1 MGEVY
6 RATDTVLDRT
16 VAVKVLAERH
26 ARDPDIRARFEREGR
41 AAARLS
47 GVPSV
52 ITIFDV
58 GEHDGRPF
66 IVMEYVSGGS
76 VADRLRAG
84 RPDREQALE
93 WLEQTARALD
103 AAHGNGIVHRDVKP
117 ANLLLDED
125 GAVKVSDFGI
135 ASASGLDTL
144 TLPGT
149 VLGTAGYL
157 SPEQARGEPATPA
170 SDRYALA
177 VVAFELLTGRR
188 PYADDTP
195 VSEALRHV
203 NDPIPQATSIAPE
216 LPRALDGVFA
226 CALAKRPEE
235 RPTRCAELV
244 ASVRRALEDE
254 GVPTL
259 VTAPAQPMLVRRH
272 RSRVSWAAFGVVA
285 AVVLASGVALAALVG
300 VSGEPDRQ
308 TAGQQTA
315 RQQQT
320 ATQATTEQPS
330 KETTTQTEA
339 SSPRPDEPSID
350 AAALNDEGYRLMLDG
365 RLREALPVLTR
376 AVRGLAGSG
385 TSTEAYASY
394 NLAYTRFALGSCSG
408 VLALLDRSESV
419 QGYRDEIDAL
429 RARARD
435 ACLGGEAEGD
445 QSGGRRGGK
454 TEERDDD

>member
-1 MGEVY
+1 
-6 RATDTVLDRT
+6 
-16 VAVKVLAERH
+16 
-26 ARDPDIRARFEREGR
+26 
-41 AAARLS
+41 
-47 GVPSV
+47 
-52 ITIFDV
+52 
-58 GEHDGRPF
+58 
-66 IVMEYVSGGS
+66 
-76 VADRLRAG
+76 
-84 RPDREQALE
+84 
-93 WLEQTARALD
+93 
-103 AAHGNGIVHRDVKP
+103 
-117 ANLLLDED
+117 
-125 GAVKVSDFGI
+125 
-135 ASASGLDTL
+135 
-144 TLPGT
+144 
-149 VLGTAGYL
+149 
-157 SPEQARGEPATPA
+157 
-170 SDRYALA
+170 
-177 VVAFELLTGRR
+177 
-188 PYADDTP
+188 
-195 VSEALRHV
+195 
-203 NDPIPQATSIAPE
+203 
-216 LPRALDGVFA
+216 
-226 CALAKRPEE
+226 
-235 RPTRCAELV
+235 
-244 ASVRRALEDE
+244 
-254 GVPTL
+254 
-259 VTAPAQPMLVRRH
+259 MLVRRH

-285 AVVLASGVALAALVG
+285 AVVLLSGVGVTALVG
-300 VSGEPDRQ
+300 ISGDETDRR
-308 TAGQQTA
+308 TAGQQPT